1 MSYATI
7 NSVNVPV
14 LDRKYFSL
22 LNGGIEVSVQWASH
36 VEKTIRKYLG
46 DRYFKR
52 PSIKR
57 GTWIFSFAM
66 KPSSVPLALMQWLW
80 EQVEAFKA
88 KYRSSYVTQ
97 KDPSSLIYQAN
108 RANKKYEAPKQRK
121 ASNRELQRKIDKG
134 ELGQTQ
140 RTANGKR
147 PRAKASNEELRRKI
161 ASGELGSGRTPNGTG
176 KGGRTITCEQRRKE
190 TARQHIEHQRAMQN
204 YTPWDGLTVNATA
217 SAPIERHTTPELPWQ
232 PTTQQPKQ
240 EKVAPE
246 STGGTNK
253 PSALVLPPANQTV
266 RERIE
271 ARRAA
276 KSKRPVLRKDK
287 TVTRPNGFVPF
298 DAVAERTTPRPT
310 RRRPVTKPVIRVRSL
325 AEEKIVANAVA
336 EFGF

>member
-14 LDRKYFSL
+14 LSRKYFEL
-22 LNGGIEVSVQWASH
+22 LNGGIEVSVQWASF

-46 DRYFKR
+46 DHYFKR

-57 GTWIFSFAM
+57 GTWVFSFAV
-66 KPSSVPLALMQWLW
+66 KKENIPQALMTWLF
-80 EQVEAFKA
+80 EQVASFKA
-88 KYRSSYVTQ
+88 KYRSNYVTR
-97 KDPSSLIYQAN
+97 KDPSSLVYQAN
-108 RANKKYEAPKQRK
+108 RANKKYKAPKQRK
-121 ASNRELQRKIDKG
+121 ASNRELQRKVDSG

-147 PRAKASNEELRRKI
+147 PRAKASNAELQRKI
-161 ASGELGSGRTPNGTG
+161 ASGELGSGRTPNGNG

-190 TARQHIEHQRAMQN
+190 TARQRIEHQRAMQN

-217 SAPIERHTTPELPWQ
+217 TAPNQ
-232 PTTQQPKQ
+232 PQRPMPKQ
-240 EKVAPE
+240 SENVA
-246 STGGTNK
+246 TGGTNR
-253 PSALVLPPANQTV
+253 PSALVLPPAPRTV

-271 ARRAA
+271 QQRRQ
-276 KSKRPVLRKDK
+276 PVLRKDK
-287 TVTRPNGFVPF
+287 TVTYSNTFVLPSKPVSARPSTSCPTRRQ
-298 DAVAERTTPRPT
+298 AVTAPSPK